1 MSRRRHK
8 RISIMFVPDGSV
20 EPYTI
25 RMSIRTMR
33 IIGVIAG
40 ILLLHIIIGGFAYY
54 RWYETNER
62 NAELVH
68 ANAQLLDD
76 NKRVYK
82 LSQDFED
89 LSLKYEK
96 VLKALGVERV
106 GGTTGSLKTAQ
117 YREPGALSL
126 PSRSAYRENVERRKS
141 RAFYTSSSF
150 IVNRKNS
157 GKDFT
162 SNLPTLLPVE
172 GYLTNQFAPEDW
184 IHGKRHFG
192 VDIAAKRGTTIR
204 AAGDGIVIFAGWTAT
219 LGNLVILNHGDD
231 IFSYYG
237 HNSRLLV
244 DERMYVR
251 KGDPIAELG
260 NSGQSSGP
268 HLHFEIW
275 KDGKPVD
282 PRDFILALNPE

>member
-1 MSRRRHK
+1 
-8 RISIMFVPDGSV
+8 MFVPDGSV

-40 ILLLHIIIGGFAYY
+40 ILLLHIIIGGLAYY

-62 NAELVH
+62 NAELVR

-141 RAFYTSSSF
+141 RTFYTSSSF

-172 GYLTNQFAPEDW
+172 GYLTNEFAPEDW